1 LKESIVDNRNTSSVV
16 CLISKQKIEKWLD
29 EITAFHTRHT
39 KSKSINQVAEWIKN
53 ELINLGY
60 KNVYF
65 HNYTEKGYSLKNVI
79 CHKQGRT
86 NRLIIVCAHYDCRT
100 EELNNVKV
108 RSPGADDNASGMSS
122 ILELARVLAP
132 IELEDCIQFV
142 FFSGEEQG
150 QWGSK
155 NYARYIKE
163 KSINL
168 HRLVNLD
175 MVGCPP
181 KNGKQLV
188 IERHKGNVVSTNEED
203 SEAFARVIERMMASH
218 TDLHILNGPTTM
230 SDCVP
235 FEALGYKVAGL
246 YDGADV
252 DSGYHTVRDLKSNLS
267 IDYIASVTKIVL
279 ATLLHETRFD
289 FGRGLVTAPGL

>member
-1 LKESIVDNRNTSSVV
+1 LKESIVDKRNARSVIG
-16 CLISKQKIEKWLD
+16 LISEHKIEKWLD

-39 KSKSINQVAEWIKN
+39 KSKSINQVAEWIKS
-53 ELINLGY
+53 ELIILGY
-60 KNVYF
+60 EHVYF

-86 NRLIIVCAHYDCRT
+86 NRLVIVCAHYDCRT
-100 EELNNVKV
+100 ELNNVKV

-155 NYARYIKE
+155 SYARYIKE
-163 KSINL
+163 NSINL

-188 IERHKGNVVSTNEED
+188 IERDLGNVISTNDKD
-203 SEAFARVIERMMASH
+203 SEAFARIIERMTVSH
-218 TDLHILNGPTTM
+218 TDLQTLKGPITK
-230 SDCVP
+230 SDYMP
-235 FEALGYKVAGL
+235 FEALGYTVAGL

-252 DSGYHTVRDLKSNLS
+252 YSGYHTIRDLKSNLS
-267 IDYIASVTKIVL
+267 IDYITSVTKIVL
-279 ATLLHETRFD
+279 ATLLHETRFGFD
-289 FGRGLVTAPGL
+289 ED